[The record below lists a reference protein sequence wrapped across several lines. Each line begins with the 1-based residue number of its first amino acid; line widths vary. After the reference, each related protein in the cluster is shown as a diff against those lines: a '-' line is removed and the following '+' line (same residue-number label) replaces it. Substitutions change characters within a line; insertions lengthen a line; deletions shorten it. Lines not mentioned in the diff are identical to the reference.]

1 MVGYWKLDETT
12 ANSCTGGVNDSCD
25 SSGGG
30 SDGAW
35 SGDATASTSVPTTN
49 FTNPRSVTFDG
60 TGDYITTANIA
71 DNLSAMTV
79 AFWFNT
85 SFTQTTGTRRMT
97 FLSKMTNSG
106 NGAGWQV
113 RQRINS
119 DPTPNTIDV
128 LTQESGGAAWK
139 QYHISTAYNDGTWH
153 HFAWTL
159 SGGPGNGATFAVYI
173 YGVSKSLTNLSV
185 GTFSSISTSQNVIMG
200 KDGDGSSGSFYN
212 GKMDDVRIYDR
223 ALSSTEITDLAAGN
237 HTSATW
243 TGTSSTNYETA
254 GNWNPSAIPD
264 PYTKITIADVAN
276 DPLFTANVAVAGLT
290 INASAIL
297 DTEGFNVTM
306 NDAAVFT
313 NNGTFRLKGTET
325 LTSFTNDTD
334 SGTIIYDGTTS
345 ITGLSAGNT
354 YNDLTFDGSGGAW
367 TLGAALD
374 VNDDLTLTAGTLDVS
389 GSNFGITV
397 GGDWTD
403 TGAGTFTEGT
413 GTVTFDGTGTLNAN
427 ETFNNVTINSGGTVT
442 LGAALDLADTLTISG
457 GALDV
462 SGSNYGINL
471 KSWTDTGAGTFTE
484 GSGTVTFDVAGGTIN
499 SNETF
504 ENVTIN
510 HAGTTTLG
518 AALDLD
524 DTLTITGGA
533 LDVSGSNYGITL
545 KSWTDTGPGTFTEQG
560 GTVTFDITGGTI
572 NSNET
577 FENITINH
585 AGTTTLGAAL
595 DLDDTLTITG
605 GALDVSGSNYGIT
618 LKSWTDTGTG
628 TFTEQSGTVTFDIA
642 GGTINSNE
650 AFNSVTINHAG
661 TSTLGANTAIGGVF
675 TITSG
680 TLSASSYTITLS
692 GTGTVFSNSGTYT
705 AGTSTISITDTS
717 STSKTFA
724 GGGGTFNDLTITGAG
739 TGAVILTGANT
750 FSNFTI
756 NAPKTITFPAST
768 TTTITGTFSCTGS
781 SGNLITIN
789 SSTTNTT
796 ATLSKASGTVSCDY
810 LYLSDSTA
818 TGGATWNPGTNS
830 TSVSNNSGWVFNTA
844 PSFTAGPSD
853 NGSYASNPTRNGNNV
868 SFTAT
873 ATDSDSDNYYLAI
886 CKTNSITAV
895 NSGAPTCGG
904 GSWCI
909 SSATASGSQASCSY
923 TALETEARSN
933 DWYAFVCDNNSSSF
947 CSSVSQ
953 ASGNDGSPFNLTISY
968 GGGGSSGGSGGIVPQ
983 TPKEDQDLIDKLL
996 KLIESLKLQIQALID
1011 AKLNQWKSIFQFTK
1025 DLKPGDVDQ
1034 DVKPLQQFL
1043 NKNNYTVSLI
1053 GPGSLGNETN
1063 IFGPKTKAALAKFQ
1077 EAHYEA
1083 ILKPAG
1089 FTRGTGWLGP
1099 YSRKLINE
1107 IMRK

>member
-1 MVGYWKLDETT
+1 MLGLSVKKIPLYLSIFLVVFACIPIVANAATSTDSMVGYWKLDETT

-173 YGVSKSLTNLSV
+173 DGVSKSLTNLSV

-462 SGSNYGINL
+462 SGSNYNITVGGD
-471 KSWTDTGAGTFTE
+471 WTDTGAGTFTE
-484 GSGTVTFDVAGGTIN
+484 RTGTVTFNGTGTIN

-504 ENVTIN
+504 NNIAIS
-510 HAGTTTLG
+510 AGTLTVSTNTL
-518 AALDLD
+518 
-524 DTLTITGGA
+524 
-533 LDVSGSNYGITL
+533 
-545 KSWTDTGPGTFTEQG
+545 Q
-560 GTVTFDITGGTI
+560 
-572 NSNET
+572 
-577 FENITINH
+577 
-585 AGTTTLGAAL
+585 
-595 DLDDTLTITG
+595 
-605 GALDVSGSNYGIT
+605 
-618 LKSWTDTGTG
+618 
-628 TFTEQSGTVTFDIA
+628 A
-642 GGTINSNE
+642 GGTFALS
-650 AFNSVTINHAG
+650 G
-661 TSTLGANTAIGGVF
+661 
-675 TITSG
+675 G
-680 TLSASSYTITLS
+680 TLDMNGVGATM
-692 GTGTVFSNSGTYT
+692 
-705 AGTSTISITDTS
+705 
-717 STSKTFA
+717 
-724 GGGGTFNDLTITGAG
+724 TGA
-739 TGAVILTGANT
+739 
-750 FSNFTI
+750 S
-756 NAPKTITFPAST
+756 
-768 TTTITGTFSCTGS
+768 
-781 SGNLITIN
+781 
-789 SSTTNTT
+789 
-796 ATLSKASGTVSCDY
+796 
-810 LYLSDSTA
+810 
-818 TGGATWNPGTNS
+818 
-830 TSVSNNSGWVFNTA
+830 
-844 PSFTAGPSD
+844 
-853 NGSYASNPTRNGNNV
+853 
-868 SFTAT
+868 
-873 ATDSDSDNYYLAI
+873 
-886 CKTNSITAV
+886 
-895 NSGAPTCGG
+895 
-904 GSWCI
+904 
-909 SSATASGSQASCSY
+909 
-923 TALETEARSN
+923 
-933 DWYAFVCDNNSSSF
+933 
-947 CSSVSQ
+947 
-953 ASGNDGSPFNLTISY
+953 
-968 GGGGSSGGSGGIVPQ
+968 
-983 TPKEDQDLIDKLL
+983 
-996 KLIESLKLQIQALID
+996 
-1011 AKLNQWKSIFQFTK
+1011 
-1025 DLKPGDVDQ
+1025 
-1034 DVKPLQQFL
+1034 
-1043 NKNNYTVSLI
+1043 
-1053 GPGSLGNETN
+1053 
-1063 IFGPKTKAALAKFQ
+1063 
-1077 EAHYEA
+1077 
-1083 ILKPAG
+1083 
-1089 FTRGTGWLGP
+1089 
-1099 YSRKLINE
+1099 
-1107 IMRK
+1107 

>member
-173 YGVSKSLTNLSV
+173 DGVSKSLTNLSV

-739 TGAVILTGANT
+739 TGAVIFTGANT

-830 TSVSNNSGWVFNTA
+830 TSVSNNSGWLFNTA